1 MWLEAVSLEYIL
13 LELRLR
19 LLLRTKQIGREIIDA
34 KKYLVQLVDFEET
47 HQFIDSSLAERIRD
61 FNQIRKDAI
70 HGLVQGRI
78 EYKDVQLASRIYAGL
93 TLSLQEAM
101 GIRIEVGPEE
111 SYEEYLKKR
120 NRTSKENDR

>member
-1 MWLEAVSLEYIL
+1 MKEYRDQMQRWWDMEKRHDRATKAGMWLEAVSLEYIL

-70 HGLVQGRI
+70 HGLI
-78 EYKDVQLASRIYAGL
+78 
-93 TLSLQEAM
+93 
-101 GIRIEVGPEE
+101 
-111 SYEEYLKKR
+111 
-120 NRTSKENDR
+120 